1 MRRSSTFELFVF
13 AILVLAGTTVRLQF
27 QDLPN
32 FAPVAALALFSGYF
46 FRSRWL
52 AIAAPVLVMLLSDAM
67 IGTYHPVLM
76 VAVYGM
82 LALPVAFRSLLRG
95 TLDVQNKNARQA
107 GLATVGLIGCGIV
120 SSLAFFVVTN
130 LATWMVGG
138 LYDHTWHG
146 LTRCFVQA
154 IPFFRYT
161 VAGDL
166 VFAVALFGSY
176 ALLSNLVVARKPA
189 VQVSN

>member
-1 MRRSSTFELFVF
+1 VRRSSTFELFVF
-13 AILVLAGTTVRLQF
+13 AILVFVGTTARLQF

-76 VAVYGM
+76 VAVYTM
-82 LALPVAFRSLLRG
+82 LALPVVFRDLLRR
-95 TLDVQNKNARQA
+95 TMDVQNKSARQA
-107 GLATVGLIGCGIV
+107 GMATLGLIGCGVV

-130 LATWMVGG
+130 FATWIVGG
-138 LYDHTWHG
+138 LYEHTWHG
-146 LTRCFVQA
+146 LTRCFIQA

-166 VFAVALFGSY
+166 AFAVALFGSY
-176 ALLSNLVVARKPA
+176 AL
-189 VQVSN
+189 VSNYMTVRRTSAAHA